1 MHPSQPSNCSFTFP
15 ECRKVWNSAGS
26 SVQVDALGC
35 HRRLPCNTLSFNCN
49 QNSLHHVLD
58 KVLFVHMYVWD
69 EVMTVK
75 IQLGKTCL
83 KTSVQLVLDSGVLT
97 TLWWMDTLVLRLR
110 LTQFLNFLSALIWF
124 TNHLNYQKVQRGID
138 KIKYDI
144 ALLRVVCELGTKAKD
159 LSGKNM
165 LMT

>member
-1 MHPSQPSNCSFTFP
+1 MHLSQASNCSFTFP

-58 KVLFVHMYVWD
+58 KDSFVHMYVRD
-69 EVMTVK
+69 EVMM
-75 IQLGKTCL
+75 LEDFSAAGPGRWSPNH
-83 KTSVQLVLDSGVLT
+83 SV
-97 TLWWMDTLVLRLR
+97 MDGHFGSQTQIDIIS
-110 LTQFLNFLSALIWF
+110 QFLIDTEWF
-124 TNHLNYQKVQRGID
+124 TNHLNYQKDHLGID
-138 KIKYDI
+138 MMKYDI